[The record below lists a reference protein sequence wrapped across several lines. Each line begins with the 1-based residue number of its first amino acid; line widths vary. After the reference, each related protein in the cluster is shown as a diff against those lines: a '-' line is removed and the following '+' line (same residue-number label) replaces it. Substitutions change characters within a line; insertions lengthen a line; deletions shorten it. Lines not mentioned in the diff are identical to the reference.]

1 MLWHNRTTTLTL
13 VETQATHKQTSFNL
27 QRAQSALQFARQTA
41 QNEIKRKDKEI
52 ERIQE
57 RWVKVVNDQP
67 KSALAVGMRCAN
79 LAAGSASVVPKA
91 RQNKMVFIS
100 HTEAFSISGF
110 ITLGSVTRT
119 NE

>member
-1 MLWHNRTTTLTL
+1 LTL
-13 VETQATHKQTSFNL
+13 VELQAKHKQTSFNL

-79 LAAGSASVVPKA
+79 LAAGSASVAPKA
-91 RQNKMVFIS
+91 RQEKNGLHIS
-100 HTEAFSISGF
+100 
-110 ITLGSVTRT
+110 R
-119 NE
+119 